1 MTQQTQAVQ
10 TKRTAGIADF
20 LLSPKWS
27 DEVQKVLPP
36 GIMIDAMIRV
46 ARSAASD
53 TKFANANPV
62 SFLQALIKCARAGLY
77 PDGREAHLMCFGKD
91 VTAIFDVKG
100 IVTLA
105 SRAGIL
111 VTPKLVYAK
120 DKFQAMEDDGN
131 GKTRVLHEVNY
142 LQDRGELMAVYS
154 RAVMKDGQV
163 DYEFMTADEVDHV
176 RKVYSKQ
183 GDKGPWKDSWGE
195 MAKKT
200 VIKRHS
206 KRWDMSPEIRQAI
219 NDDDDSILSSPETTV
234 SAPIFKAT
242 EPKQI
247 ETKAKP
253 KEKKPEPA
261 VSTPEPTVVAN
272 EVRALCEKDD
282 IGEIELIKYVEDLGM
297 SNPGDKTLEALQEPD
312 LANIVERWDE
322 LAAGIKE
329 ARAQ

>member
-1 MTQQTQAVQ
+1 
-10 TKRTAGIADF
+10 
-20 LLSPKWS
+20 
-27 DEVQKVLPP
+27 
-36 GIMIDAMIRV
+36 
-46 ARSAASD
+46 
-53 TKFANANPV
+53 
-62 SFLQALIKCARAGLY
+62 
-77 PDGREAHLMCFGKD
+77 MCFGKD

-111 VTPKLVYAK
+111 VTPKLVHAK
-120 DKFQAMEDDGN
+120 DKFRTLEDDGD
-131 GKTRVLHEVNY
+131 GKTKVLHEVNY

-176 RKVYSKQ
+176 RKTYSKQ
-183 GDKGPWKDSWGE
+183 ADKGPWKDSFGE

-206 KRWDMSPEIRQAI
+206 KRWDMSPEIRQAL
-219 NDDDDSILSSPETTV
+219 NDDDDSILNPPETTV
-234 SAPIFKAT
+234 SAPIFKPAET
-242 EPKQI
+242 KQI
-247 ETKAKP
+247 EQTKAKP

-261 VSTPEPTVVAN
+261 VATPAPEENVTAKQ
-272 EVRALCEKDD
+272 VRELCEKDD

-297 SNPGDKTLEALQEPD
+297 SVPGDKVLEDLQVPD
-312 LANIVERWDE
+312 LENIVDRWDD
-322 LAAGIKE
+322 LASGIKE